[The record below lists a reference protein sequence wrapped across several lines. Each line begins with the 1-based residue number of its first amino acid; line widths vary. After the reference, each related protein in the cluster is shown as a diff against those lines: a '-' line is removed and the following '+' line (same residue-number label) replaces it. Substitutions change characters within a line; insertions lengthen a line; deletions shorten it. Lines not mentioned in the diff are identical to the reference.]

1 MSAVMLLSG
10 LLGVI
15 LNLLVVGGKLN
26 SAESHTQSCKA

>member
-1 MSAVMLLSG
+1 MSAVMLLPG

-15 LNLLVVGGKLN
+15 LNLLVVSGKLN

>member
-1 MSAVMLLSG
+1 MSAMVLLLG

-15 LNLLVVGGKLN
+15 LTLLVVGGKLN